1 MISIFHIG
9 TFVNYTLPPNS
20 LNKQIEL
27 VLRLIYSALLKHIY
41 ALQFSSFRSSFKDGV
56 ICKLHNQLP
65 INITD

>member
-27 VLRLIYSALLKHIY
+27 VLRLIYPVWRINKNYRYSTTEH
-41 ALQFSSFRSSFKDGV
+41 DNGV
-56 ICKLHNQLP
+56 PVLVAVTQSW
-65 INITD
+65 